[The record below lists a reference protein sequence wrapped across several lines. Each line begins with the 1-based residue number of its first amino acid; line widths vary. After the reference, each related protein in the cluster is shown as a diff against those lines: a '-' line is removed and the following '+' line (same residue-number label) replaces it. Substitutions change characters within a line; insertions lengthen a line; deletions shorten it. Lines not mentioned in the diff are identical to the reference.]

1 MEGGADANSAE
12 AKDEGK
18 CGYTDSKD
26 KIPCPDDSPCCG
38 ASGYCGGGSLFC
50 GSGCLYGACW
60 DEDSK
65 DDASPP
71 MCGWQS
77 NGAECENDLCCS
89 SHGYCGDSYGYCGM
103 GCQSGACYNNHEAIS
118 PTDPEGAGD
127 HEENT
132 GNDEGKEG
140 EATSP
145 PLCGWQ
151 AGDAICKNE
160 MCCSSHGYCGTGS
173 SYCGVGCQSGE
184 CYENHHSDGNLP
196 PATGGE
202 EEEMSQPGA
211 EIEKDIH
218 HGAGFGDGVGMYAVC
233 LDPEESIS
241 NDDLRLA
248 MDSEVIVSYQYAINT
263 EPDADLDDVLTFAE
277 LQMHNLLV
285 DEKMD
290 CSQVGRRN
298 LQGQS
303 ELKCNPEAV
312 VSSPGEVELSDAV
325 CQESEAIEGQNCHII
340 DGGFGV
346 FIRKEGGC
354 SVFADDEIRQQ
365 YLMWVRDKMTEESRS
380 SGLPFAI
387 ENVPGASGIVF
398 RGATSEEYRKPS
410 VGGSASGFQSFNAGQ
425 NDDNSITS
433 LGGKCAY
440 GLWFFVFILQYVYYL
455 DANNSRPLTFS
466 SFASHFPSCT
476 QAF

>member
-1 MEGGADANSAE
+1 
-12 AKDEGK
+12 
-18 CGYTDSKD
+18 
-26 KIPCPDDSPCCG
+26 
-38 ASGYCGGGSLFC
+38 
-50 GSGCLYGACW
+50 
-60 DEDSK
+60 
-65 DDASPP
+65 
-71 MCGWQS
+71 
-77 NGAECENDLCCS
+77 
-89 SHGYCGDSYGYCGM
+89 M

-140 EATSP
+140 EAISP

-151 AGDAICKNE
+151 AGNAICENE

-196 PATGGE
+196 PATGVE

-211 EIEKDIH
+211 DIEKGIH

-285 DEKMD
+285 VEKMD

-303 ELKCNPEAV
+303 EMKCYPEAV

-346 FIRKEGGC
+346 FMRKEGGC
-354 SVFADDEIRQQ
+354 SVFAHDEIRQQ
-365 YLMWVRDKMTEESRS
+365 YLMWVRDKMTKESRS
-380 SGLPFAI
+380 SKLPFAI

-433 LGGKCAY
+433 LGGKCAC
-440 GLWFFVFILQYVYYL
+440 GLRFLVFILQYVYYL
-455 DANNSRPLTFS
+455 A
-466 SFASHFPSCT
+466 
-476 QAF
+476 

>member
-1 MEGGADANSAE
+1 
-12 AKDEGK
+12 
-18 CGYTDSKD
+18 
-26 KIPCPDDSPCCG
+26 
-38 ASGYCGGGSLFC
+38 
-50 GSGCLYGACW
+50 
-60 DEDSK
+60 
-65 DDASPP
+65 
-71 MCGWQS
+71 
-77 NGAECENDLCCS
+77 
-89 SHGYCGDSYGYCGM
+89 
-103 GCQSGACYNNHEAIS
+103 
-118 PTDPEGAGD
+118 
-127 HEENT
+127 
-132 GNDEGKEG
+132 
-140 EATSP
+140 
-145 PLCGWQ
+145 
-151 AGDAICKNE
+151 
-160 MCCSSHGYCGTGS
+160 
-173 SYCGVGCQSGE
+173 
-184 CYENHHSDGNLP
+184 
-196 PATGGE
+196 
-202 EEEMSQPGA
+202 MSQPGA

-285 DEKMD
+285 DEKME

-303 ELKCNPEAV
+303 EVKCYPEAV

-325 CQESEAIEGQNCHII
+325 CQESEAIEGQNCHVI

-410 VGGSASGFQSFNAGQ
+410 VGGSTSGFQSFNAGQ

-466 SFASHFPSCT
+466 SFASYFPTCT
-476 QAF
+476 KAF